1 MGIIYLVIVGIAA
14 GYIATKV
21 MRIEANTV
29 QTIAIGIAGAL
40 IGGFLLRMVLALSG
54 LWHHRRHPGRHGPDM
69 VGENLWPKILTTILP
84 RSFIASKMRQNPFGP
99 GPNTLRVPGPIAR
112 AAL

>member
-29 QTIAIGIAGAL
+29 Q
-40 IGGFLLRMVLALSG
+40 
-54 LWHHRRHPGRHGPDM
+54 
-69 VGENLWPKILTTILP
+69 
-84 RSFIASKMRQNPFGP
+84 
-99 GPNTLRVPGPIAR
+99 NTSWVTSSA
-112 AAL
+112 

>member
-21 MRIEANTV
+21 MRIEAHVV
-29 QTIAIGIAGAL
+29 QTIALGIAGAL

-54 LWHHRRHPGRHGPDM
+54 WAFGIIGAILGAMALIWLW
-69 VGENLWPKILTTILP
+69 KT
-84 RSFIASKMRQNPFGP
+84 FGP
-99 GPNTLRVPGPIAR
+99 KS
-112 AAL
+112 

>member
-54 LWHHRRHPGRHGPDM
+54 WAFGIIGAILGAMALIWLW
-69 VGENLWPKILTTILP
+69 KT
-84 RSFIASKMRQNPFGP
+84 FGP
-99 GPNTLRVPGPIAR
+99 KS
-112 AAL
+112 